1 MLGPAGQ
8 TAKGGMLSMAIYS
21 SKPLPRG
28 YGTACCARKRVAF
41 AASLFL
47 VILCAGVMLFTVTS
61 IASTASYLPSAPH
74 VDICGDIA
82 EATWTAGGSYHV
94 TCDARL
100 PSGATLTIEPGVE
113 VHFAPEFS
121 LTVAGTLIA
130 NGTPDQP
137 ITFTSAQ
144 EMPDPGDWSGL
155 HFVAGSSDSQLSW
168 CVVEYA
174 TTGVRVY
181 AAPGETVGPAF
192 SSCTVRRNS
201 LDGIQIEGEADKCVV
216 GLAQPNITG
225 CTVEDN
231 GACGIYGHGYGDD
244 SEFCSE
250 FAPGTVGG
258 AITHS
263 AIRQNQDAGIC
274 LHAQWERRELGDVWI
289 AIEANAISANGGDG
303 VYLYDTKAPSE
314 EAYDLVHPRI
324 ENNLIYENS
333 GAGISSDA
341 KHEDV
346 ELFVVNN
353 TIASNGGDG
362 VVFHRSAAHV
372 RFANNTVVDNAGY
385 GLVCVGEP
393 VTQAANNDLWVN
405 AGGGYD
411 GCPPGIDDISADPVF
426 VNRAAADFH
435 LAFGSPCIDAG
446 TSEGAPA
453 TDIEGIARPQG
464 EAVDIGAHELWY
476 QYIYLPLA
484 LRE

>member
-1 MLGPAGQ
+1 
-8 TAKGGMLSMAIYS
+8 MAIYLS
-21 SKPLPRG
+21 SPLPRG
-28 YGTACCARKRVAF
+28 YGTACFARKRVAF
-41 AASLFL
+41 AASLLLL
-47 VILCAGVMLFTVTS
+47 VPCVGVMLFTLTS
-61 IASTASYLPSAPH
+61 IASTASDLPSVPR
-74 VDICGDIA
+74 VDICGDIVGG
-82 EATWTAGGSYHV
+82 TWTAGGSYHV
-94 TCDARL
+94 TCDATL

-113 VHFAPEFS
+113 IQFAPGIS
-121 LTVAGTLIA
+121 LTVAGTLLA

-137 ITFTSAQ
+137 ITLISDQ
-144 EMPDPGDWSGL
+144 EISEPGDWKGL
-155 HFVAGSSDSQLSW
+155 RFVAGSSDSQLSW

-181 AAPGETVGPAF
+181 AGPGETVGPAF
-192 SSCTVRRNS
+192 SDCTIRHNS
-201 LDGIQIEGEADKCVV
+201 QHGIQIEGEALECDV
-216 GLAQPNITG
+216 GLAHPTIAG

-231 GACGIYGHGYGDD
+231 GACGIYGHGHGDD

-263 AIRQNQDAGIC
+263 AIRQNQNAGIC
-274 LHAQWERRELGDVWI
+274 LHAQWERQELGDVWI

-303 VYLYDTKAPSE
+303 VFLYDSDAPSE
-314 EAYDLVHPRI
+314 EAFDLVHPRI

-333 GAGISSDA
+333 SAGISSDA
-341 KHEDV
+341 KHEET

-362 VVFHRSAAHV
+362 VIFHRSAAQV
-372 RFANNTVVDNAGY
+372 RFTNNSVVDNAHY

-393 VTQAANNDLWVN
+393 VTQAANNDLWAN
-405 AGGGYD
+405 ADGGYD

-426 VNRAAADFH
+426 VDRAVADFR

-464 EAVDIGAHELWY
+464 AGVDIGAHELWY

>member
-1 MLGPAGQ
+1 
-8 TAKGGMLSMAIYS
+8 MAIYS
-21 SKPLPRG
+21 SKPLPQG

-41 AASLFL
+41 AASLL
-47 VILCAGVMLFTVTS
+47 LPVLCVGVMLFTVTS
-61 IASTASYLPSAPH
+61 IASAPSYLPSAPH

-82 EATWTAGGSYHV
+82 EAAWTAGGSYHV

-100 PSGATLTIEPGVE
+100 PSGATLTIGPGVE
-113 VHFAPEFS
+113 VQFAPEFS

-137 ITFTSAQ
+137 ITFTSDQ
-144 EMPDPGDWSGL
+144 EICAPGDWSGL
-155 HFVAGSSDSQLSW
+155 HFMAGSSDSQLYW
-168 CVVEYA
+168 CLVEYA
-174 TTGVRVY
+174 TTGMRVY
-181 AAPGETVGPAF
+181 AGPGETVGPAF

-201 LDGIQIEGEADKCVV
+201 LHGIQIEGEAHDCDV
-216 GLAQPNITG
+216 GLAQPTITG

-231 GACGIYGHGYGDD
+231 GDSGIYAHGCGDED
-244 SEFCSE
+244 ALCGV
-250 FAPGTVGG
+250 FAPGSVGG
-258 AITHS
+258 TITHS
-263 AIRQNQDAGIC
+263 VIRQNQNAGIC

-289 AIEANAISANGGDG
+289 AIEANAISTNGEDG
-303 VYLYDTKAPSE
+303 VYLYETNVPSE
-314 EAYDLVHPRI
+314 DAYDLVHPRI

-353 TIASNGGDG
+353 TISSNGGDG
-362 VVFHRSAAHV
+362 VVFHRSAAQV
-372 RFANNTVVDNAGY
+372 RFANNTVVDHAGY

-393 VTQAANNDLWVN
+393 VTQAANNDLWGN
-405 AGGGYD
+405 ASDEPY
-411 GCPPGIDDISADPVF
+411 GCPPGIADISADPVF
-426 VNRAAADFH
+426 VNRAAADFR